1 MYSSDGFPLPERGR
15 WDTRPWNPT
24 PRDRAGS
31 DNHAVRPLPPG
42 QCGTRPHGTP
52 LSRRLRQHDAGL
64 HKASRCGVVL
74 LAPPH
79 RRRPASSPPGFNAV
93 AHRTQ
98 VFDNAG
104 AKGGEFLLQ
113 GKGGCQAQTTVVPLG
128 PRARFGQARNF
139 VRWDQVHCREGPEK
153 ELGRV
158 CWPTCLGDWGF
169 ARRTSDIHRDISGSF
184 HPGGRRKRVPC
195 SFSGLPEALTGGT
208 DLEDTR
214 EQATDCLAE
223 ALAGRI
229 KRGDEI
235 PRPRKPKRGQHS
247 ISVPLS
253 LAPKLALYLAM
264 RDSGMRN
271 TGLTKRLGVSE
282 TVVRR
287 MLDPRPTTRPER
299 IQAALTELGKRIVIT
314 FEDAA

>member
-1 MYSSDGFPLPERGR
+1 VIFTAIYPAAFIPEADGNGFHVRFP
-15 WDTRPWNPT
+15 D
-24 PRDRAGS
+24 
-31 DNHAVRPLPPG
+31 
-42 QCGTRPHGTP
+42 
-52 LSRRLRQHDAGL
+52 
-64 HKASRCGVVL
+64 
-74 LAPPH
+74 
-79 RRRPASSPPGFNAV
+79 
-93 AHRTQ
+93 
-98 VFDNAG
+98 
-104 AKGGEFLLQ
+104 
-113 GKGGCQAQTTVVPLG
+113 
-128 PRARFGQARNF
+128 
-139 VRWDQVHCREGPEK
+139 
-153 ELGRV
+153 
-158 CWPTCLGDWGF
+158 
-169 ARRTSDIHRDISGSF
+169 
-184 HPGGRRKRVPC
+184 
-195 SFSGLPEALTGGT
+195 LPEALTGGT

-214 EQATDCLAE
+214 QQATDCLAE